1 MGTRNARANV
11 AFLAIVAAVLVV
23 VGSLST
29 WAKAGGHSYAGTDA
43 NAGKSTLIAAIV
55 AGVLVLAAT
64 WLGWRWLSIVAA
76 IPAAIAGAISAYR
89 LADIA
94 NFVQGANDATA
105 GWGIWLATI
114 AAIALFVLCLVHA
127 FVSQPAAAAPTE
139 PPPVEPP
146 PTEPPPVE
154 TPPAE
159 TPPADPPAA
168 AP

>member
-1 MGTRNARANV
+1 MGARTARANI
-11 AFLAIVAAVLVV
+11 AFLAIAATVLVV

-29 WAKAGGHSYAGTDA
+29 WAKAGGHSYAGTAA

-76 IPAAIAGAISAYR
+76 IPAAIAAAISAYR
-89 LADIA
+89 LADVA
-94 NFVQGANDATA
+94 NFVQGEHDATA

-127 FVSQPAAAAPTE
+127 FVPQPAAPPAE
-139 PPPVEPP
+139 PPPAEPPPASPPPSEPP
-146 PTEPPPVE
+146 PT
-154 TPPAE
+154 
-159 TPPADPPAA
+159 